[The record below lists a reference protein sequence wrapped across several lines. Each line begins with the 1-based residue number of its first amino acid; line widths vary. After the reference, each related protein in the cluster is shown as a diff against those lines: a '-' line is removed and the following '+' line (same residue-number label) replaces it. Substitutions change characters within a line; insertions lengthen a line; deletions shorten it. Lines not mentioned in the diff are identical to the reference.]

1 MPGQEATAAAL
12 IGSLPSQVH
21 VKQQQ
26 KVKTIVKTK
35 NANKNKD
42 ITIK

>member
-21 VKQQQ
+21 VKQQ